1 MIVRWQDL
9 KDMDKDDYLGLIGLQ
24 TKRTWT
30 RELLGS
36 LGTFGIGLLVGAGVA
51 LLLAPK
57 PGRDLRRDLRSKM
70 RRGRPDGAAT
80 GREEVGEVPGADI

>member
-1 MIVRWQDL
+1 MRLQDL
-9 KDMDKDDYLGLIGLQ
+9 KDMDKDDFLGLIGLQ
-24 TKRTWT
+24 TKQSFT

-57 PGRDLRRDLRSKM
+57 PGRDLRQDLRTKI
-70 RRGRPDGAAT
+70 RRGKADGAET
-80 GREEVGEVPGADI
+80 GPEPASEPQGAGS

>member
-1 MIVRWQDL
+1 
-9 KDMDKDDYLGLIGLQ
+9 MDKDDFLGMIGLQ
-24 TKRTWT
+24 TKHSFT

-57 PGRDLRRDLRSKM
+57 PGRDLRQDIRAKV
-70 RRGRPDGAAT
+70 RRGKSDGVEAGHEGT
-80 GREEVGEVPGADI
+80 GESTGTGS